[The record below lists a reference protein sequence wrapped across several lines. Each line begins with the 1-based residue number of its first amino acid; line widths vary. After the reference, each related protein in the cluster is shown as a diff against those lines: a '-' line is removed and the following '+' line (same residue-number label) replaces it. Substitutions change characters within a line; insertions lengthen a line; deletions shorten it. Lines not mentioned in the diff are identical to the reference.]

1 MKIKFIL
8 FVFCFCILS
17 SAFPQ
22 KILSLNSLFTEQ
34 DAVLVP
40 EIEGLW
46 VIPDFDITVSIN
58 KVGDNFHLL
67 KYGSEKNASAF
78 EAAFAKIKDE
88 IFLDLSGVVCDSIG
102 DDDYRN
108 SFVKCHSFYKVRME
122 KDTLQLSELNY
133 SCLPK

>member
-67 KYGSEKNASAF
+67 KYVVKKMHPLLKQHLQKSRTKYFLTSA
-78 EAAFAKIKDE
+78 E
-88 IFLDLSGVVCDSIG
+88 
-102 DDDYRN
+102 
-108 SFVKCHSFYKVRME
+108 
-122 KDTLQLSELNY
+122 
-133 SCLPK
+133 